1 MRPFSCAPALIVL
14 LLSAGLGHAQQS
26 VMGDTRQLD
35 FKEFGLLAIQDNG
48 RRKPIDTFARQTL
61 IQLTG
66 RSSYTDKVGR
76 RWTPNDF
83 LLSAVLE
90 THDWKEEPMV
100 LVSFGKL
107 KEELGLE
114 KTQRRF
120 SFAQLSGAAALS
132 QIASEAHER
141 KRAEKPLDRVQQEA
155 LSVSDR
161 LGLFAHVMDGS
172 ALLIVPSPKNE
183 TDPWVEPSGWS
194 RYYSEAQFAP
204 IRVHLQT
211 VATGYV
217 NGDPFKIGRAH

>member
-1 MRPFSCAPALIVL
+1 MRPVSCVPALIVL
-14 LLSAGLGHAQQS
+14 LLTAQAGRAQQS
-26 VMGDTRQLD
+26 VMPDTRGLD

-66 RSSYTDKVGR
+66 RSSYTDKAVR
-76 RWTPNDF
+76 QWMPNDF

-90 THDWKEEPMV
+90 TRDWKEEPMV

-120 SFAQLSGAAALS
+120 SFAQLSAAPALP

-155 LSVSDR
+155 LGVSDR
-161 LGLFAHVMDGS
+161 LALFARVMDGS

-183 TDPWVEPSGWS
+183 TDPWVPPVPLAAVA
-194 RYYSEAQFAP
+194 YYNESQWESVQP
-204 IRVHLQT
+204 
-211 VATGYV
+211 
-217 NGDPFKIGRAH
+217 PW